1 MADCIFSM
9 GCNLLFLY
17 KYLHVFKIKV
27 AFLFLVCIVFITL
40 NSVGWVSLSDC

>member
-1 MADCIFSM
+1 MD
-9 GCNLLFLY
+9 GKLFFLENAALLY

-27 AFLFLVCIVFITL
+27 AFLFLVSIVFITL

>member
-1 MADCIFSM
+1 MADCIFGM
-9 GCNLLFLY
+9 DTVCYFLY

-40 NSVGWVSLSDC
+40 NLVGYMSISY

>member
-1 MADCIFSM
+1 MADCIFGMRCS
-9 GCNLLFLY
+9 LLFLY
-17 KYLHVFKIKV
+17 KYLHVLKIKV